1 MVQTSLN
8 QTITFILI
16 LSFNAPRIARMTRK
30 TKVVSKSEEVVD
42 LTIKLWLHFED
53 NNNFLS
59 EQGNFI
65 SIFG

>member
-1 MVQTSLN
+1 MRHRLYGGVRGRFSNGSLYS
-8 QTITFILI
+8 I
-16 LSFNAPRIARMTRK
+16 
-30 TKVVSKSEEVVD
+30 SKSEEVVD